1 MKDQTPITIALVVG
15 LLIASGFT
23 AWLLIKN
30 QDEAAAAAAKEQ
42 QAAIASAT
50 AARAASEAQAAER
63 QKLQDQALESD
74 VAKLKEQFREKFEQ
88 KDTRSHEAVLT
99 FKTDEAYRKFL
110 ARAEK
115 AGLGLRGRIDALRTV
130 RVGYEMLDSLFD
142 ELTGNSSDYRSVD
155 ANSLV
160 HVPTTPSPEDR
171 AKVSQ
176 VPLGNGSLGFLGA
189 NGDRTSWGK
198 GVTIAV
204 LDTGVAPDLT
214 LAGGRL
220 QYLDVG
226 LGISPGSGAEDGHG
240 TAVAGLAAGALS
252 DAPGVAAGA
261 NILSIRVTSADGS
274 SDSFTLAQ
282 GILAAVDAGAQII
295 NISMGSYG
303 AAAVLTS
310 AIDYATAKGVA
321 IVASAGNDG
330 AAQLTWPAADP
341 RVISV
346 GAVDA
351 LEQQVYFSN
360 SGVQLKITAPGYG
373 IDAAW
378 LSGQRVSFD
387 GTSASAPL
395 VSGALAT
402 LLSTNPGM
410 TTAQAW
416 SVLQQYASDGG
427 VPGTDSEY
435 GAGILNLGWAMNRND
450 STRIDTAIA
459 GEYYDAASGTMNV
472 VVQNRGGQAISG
484 LQLKVSVSGASSNS
498 LIPALNPGQT
508 YLAQTP
514 VSAEQIAAAGGV
526 VFRTQ
531 LNNPTGVV
539 DQQPSN
545 NSKAGVIVPPVK

>member
-1 MKDQTPITIALVVG
+1 MKDQTPTTVALVVG
-15 LLIASGFT
+15 LIIASGFT

-30 QDEAAAAAAKEQ
+30 QDEAMSAAEKDKE
-42 QAAIASAT
+42 AAIAT
-50 AARAASEAQAAER
+50 AER
-63 QKLQDQALESD
+63 ARLKRDAQLAEEKNLRAQTQAEE
-74 VAKLKEQFREKFEQ
+74 VARLKEQLRERLEQ
-88 KDTRSHEAVLT
+88 KDTRAREAVLT
-99 FKTDEAYRKFL
+99 FESEEAYRKLL

-115 AGLGLRGRIDALRTV
+115 AGLRLRGKIDALRTV
-130 RVGYEMLDSLFD
+130 RVSYETLDSLFN
-142 ELTGNSSDYRSVD
+142 ELTGNSSDYRGVD
-155 ANSLV
+155 ANYLV
-160 HVPTTPSPEDR
+160 HVPTMPSPEDR

-176 VPLGNGSLGFLGA
+176 VPIGNGSLAFLGV
-189 NGDRTSWGK
+189 NGDRSVWGK
-198 GVTIAV
+198 GVTIAI

-226 LGISPGSGAEDGHG
+226 MGMSPGTGVEDGHG
-240 TAVAGLAAGALS
+240 TAVAGLAAGASS
-252 DAPGVAAGA
+252 DAPGVAAAA
-261 NILSIRVTSADGS
+261 NILSIRVTSTDGS

-282 GILAAVDAGAQII
+282 GIIAAVDAGVQII
-295 NISMGSYG
+295 NVSMGSYG
-303 AAAVLTS
+303 ATSVLTN
-310 AIDYATAKGVA
+310 AIDYAAAKGVA

-373 IDAAW
+373 VDAAW
-378 LSGQRVSFD
+378 LSGLRVSFD

-395 VSGALAT
+395 VSGALAA
-402 LLSTNPGM
+402 LVSTNPGM

-416 SVLQQYASDGG
+416 SLLQQYASDGG

-450 STRIDTAIA
+450 STRVDTAIA
-459 GEYYDAASGTMNV
+459 GEYYDAAAGTMNV

-484 LQLKVSVSGASSNS
+484 LQLKVSVSGANSSS

-508 YLAQTP
+508 YLVQTP
-514 VSAEQIAAAGGV
+514 VSAEQVASAGGI

-531 LNNPTGVV
+531 LNNPNGVV
-539 DQQPSN
+539 DQQPAN
-545 NSKAGVIVPPVK
+545 NTKAGVIVPPVK

>member
-1 MKDQTPITIALVVG
+1 MKEQTPTTIALVAG

-30 QDEAAAAAAKEQ
+30 QDEAMTLAMKDQ
-42 QAAIASAT
+42 QAAIASAA
-50 AARAASEAQAAER
+50 AARAKSEAEVTEAGQLRARAQE
-63 QKLQDQALESD
+63 LD
-74 VAKLKEQFREKFEQ
+74 VARLKEQLRDRLEQ
-88 KDTRSHEAVLT
+88 KDARGHEALLT
-99 FKTDEAYRKFL
+99 FKSEEAYRKFL
-110 ARAEK
+110 ARAAK

-130 RVGYEMLDSLFD
+130 RVSYETVDSLFD
-142 ELTGNSSDYRSVD
+142 ELTGNSGDYSSVD
-155 ANSLV
+155 ANFLV
-160 HVPTTPSPEDR
+160 HVPSTPVPEDR

-176 VPLGNGSLGFLGA
+176 VPLGNDSLGFLGA
-189 NGDRTSWGK
+189 NGDRSRWGK
-198 GVTIAV
+198 GVTIAI

-214 LAGGRL
+214 LSGGRL

-226 LGISPGSGAEDGHG
+226 SGTTPGLGAEDGHG
-240 TAVAGLAAGALS
+240 TAVAGLAAGASL
-252 DAPGVAAGA
+252 DAPGVASAA
-261 NILSIRVTSADGS
+261 NILSIRVTGADGS

-282 GILAAVDAGAQII
+282 GILAAVDAGVQII

-303 AAAVLTS
+303 STPVLTS

-321 IVASAGNDG
+321 IVAAAGNDG

-360 SGVQLKITAPGYG
+360 SGTQLKITAPGYG
-373 IDAAW
+373 VDAAW
-378 LSGQRVSFD
+378 LNGQRVSFD

-395 VSGALAT
+395 VAGALAT

-416 SVLQQYASDGG
+416 TVLQQYASDGG
-427 VPGTDSEY
+427 IPGTDAEY

-450 STRIDTAIA
+450 STRVDTAIA
-459 GEYYDAASGTMNV
+459 GEYYDAVSGTMNV

-484 LQLKVSVSGASSNS
+484 LQLKVSVSGANSNT

-508 YLAQTP
+508 YLVQTP
-514 VSAEQIAAAGGV
+514 VSPEQLAAAGGI
-526 VFRTQ
+526 VFRSQ
-531 LNNPTGVV
+531 LNNPSGTI
-539 DQQPSN
+539 DRQSSN
-545 NSKAGVIVPPVK
+545 NYKSGIIVPPVK